1 MKMRSVG
8 LKFLGVAFA
17 TGALLSAATV
27 TPVQAQ
33 PDRCRAEAW
42 VFCDPYWARTTPEWQ
57 ACVADYIENCVISD
71 PDPCGV
77 YYPWCHIRTPKAP
90 KASKASIVK
99 MLEKHKT
106 V

>member
-1 MKMRSVG
+1 MKSGSLG
-8 LKFLGVAFA
+8 LKLVGGAFA
-17 TGALLSAATV
+17 AGMLLSASVV

-57 ACVADYIENCVISD
+57 ACVEDYIANCVISD

-77 YYPWCHIRTPKAP
+77 YYPWCTIRTPKAP
-90 KASKASIVK
+90 KASKASIMK
-99 MLEKHKT
+99 MLEKQKT
-106 V
+106 A